1 MVLASGKE
9 ILKKMAN
16 KLHVHKARDSPQQ
29 SSGRES
35 GEAALGDEQSV

>member
-9 ILKKMAN
+9 VLKKMTT
-16 KLHVHKARDSPQQ
+16 KRGVDRARDSPQQ

-35 GEAALGDEQSV
+35 GEAALGDEQSE